1 MNARILG
8 QLEIADELHD
18 RSMRLA
24 DDATLLTFQGR
35 QAESRSSLQEAFE
48 LEREAADLLS
58 DIDVP
63 EPSRS
68 VFHSSATSLAIRV
81 GELDEADRPIEQGLR
96 GQPPGSIATELEELR
111 QAIHRWPQTREREFT
126 AVETEQES
134 IFFPKAF
141 VVEATA
147 SYLPA

>member
-35 QAESRSSLQEAFE
+35 QAESRSSLQKAFE
-48 LEREAADLLS
+48 LEPEAADLLS
-58 DIDVP
+58 DVNAP

-68 VFHSSATSLAIRV
+68 VFHRSAASLAIQV
-81 GELDEADRPIEQGLR
+81 GELDEADRLIEQGLR
-96 GQPPGSIATELEELR
+96 GQPPGSIVAELEALR
-111 QAIHRWPQTREREFT
+111 EMIQGR
-126 AVETEQES
+126 
-134 IFFPKAF
+134 
-141 VVEATA
+141 
-147 SYLPA
+147 L